1 MSKRRFYTRRVSWQ
15 EAKDTLTR
23 IRYQVFVNEQRVP
36 ADMELD
42 EHDTSCDHLLAF
54 DEQGIAVGTARLLP
68 DGHIGRM
75 AVLAE
80 YRGQG
85 IGTLLLTEI
94 LELAKSRGLS
104 TIALHAQTHAV
115 SFYEKHLFYIVGE
128 EFMEAGIPH
137 VQMQRRL

>member
-1 MSKRRFYTRRVSWQ
+1 MSKRRFYTRHVTWQ
-15 EAKDTLTR
+15 EAKDTLAH
-23 IRYQVFVNEQRVP
+23 IRFQVFVNEQHVP

-42 EHDTSCDHLLAF
+42 EYDARCDHLLAF
-54 DEQGIAVGTARLLP
+54 DEQGTAVGTARLLP

-80 YRGQG
+80 HRGQG
-85 IGTLLLTEI
+85 LGTLLLNDI
-94 LELAKSRGLS
+94 LALAQSRGLRA
-104 TIALHAQTHAV
+104 IVLHAQIHAV
-115 SFYEKHLFYIVGE
+115 SFYEKHRFQVVGD

>member
-1 MSKRRFYTRRVSWQ
+1 MSRPRFYTRYVTWQ
-15 EAKDTLTR
+15 EAKDALAH

-42 EHDTSCDHLLAF
+42 DHDPDCDHLLAF
-54 DEQGIAVGTARLLP
+54 DDQGTAVGTARLLP

-85 IGTLLLTEI
+85 IGTLLLNEI
-94 LELAKSRGLS
+94 LALAQSRGLR
-104 TIALHAQTHAV
+104 TVVLHAQIHAV
-115 SFYEKHLFYIVGE
+115 GFYEKHRFAVVGD